1 MPGIVSRG
9 SAAGP
14 WGWIAGV
21 LILCRLSFRF
31 CLANTGLWCSASGLS
46 FQPQDAGS
54 PHWNTFM
61 FHYCAKD
68 NPARTVSSVFKSIPW
83 VGTQSHIVLSISL
96 RFFLLQCLGDT
107 TSSLKFASILSA
119 AFPIHMHRLQEPRA
133 KMPLCS
139 VTAQPGA
146 LRRSNNVNKRAD
158 EEQKINKP
166 ALVPVRI
173 AATRKLKNY
182 TWHMLPGCTQALL
195 FSSKI
200 VATRYKE
207 NQDLQKKKS
216 IYKPWWGYKNVI
228 FLSASLRL
236 HIYFYGLKHNCKEL

>member
-1 MPGIVSRG
+1 
-9 SAAGP
+9 
-14 WGWIAGV
+14 
-21 LILCRLSFRF
+21 
-31 CLANTGLWCSASGLS
+31 
-46 FQPQDAGS
+46 
-54 PHWNTFM
+54 
-61 FHYCAKD
+61 
-68 NPARTVSSVFKSIPW
+68 
-83 VGTQSHIVLSISL
+83 
-96 RFFLLQCLGDT
+96 
-107 TSSLKFASILSA
+107 
-119 AFPIHMHRLQEPRA
+119 MHCLQEPRA

-195 FSSKI
+195 FSSEI

-207 NQDLQKKKS
+207 NQDLQKKK
-216 IYKPWWGYKNVI
+216 KNQFTNPGEVTKMS
-228 FLSASLRL
+228 FSSASLRL
-236 HIYFYGLKHNCKEL
+236 LIYFYGLKHNSKEL